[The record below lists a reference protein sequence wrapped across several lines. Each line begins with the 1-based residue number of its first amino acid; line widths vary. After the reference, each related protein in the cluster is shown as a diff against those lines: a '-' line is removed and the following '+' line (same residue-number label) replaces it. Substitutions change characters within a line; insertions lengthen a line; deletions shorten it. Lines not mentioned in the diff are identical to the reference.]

1 MSLKISSEKI
11 NNPFL
16 VDLLE
21 KLADSFRKMDHD
33 FFIIGAT
40 ARDIIMQQMLN
51 TSSRRKT
58 RDLDLAIAVPNW
70 QEFDKIKNS
79 LIADGFEK
87 DKAKHQRFY
96 YGDYEIDVVP
106 YGYVAKEDDNIYWP
120 PEETIAMSVKGFDE
134 VLSDAITVSI
144 DDRFTVK
151 IASLHGLFLL
161 KFNAWMDRHL
171 TTNKDAEDMSFILDN
186 YLMANLSRETYME
199 VYDWEDFDEYV
210 AGGYWLA
217 NDLAKLLNR
226 DQLAYYADKIDE
238 ELQLEERS
246 YLISQ
251 TLNSQSG
258 LNYDQ
263 VRRTWQVISEVFRS
277 ATEERNL

>member
-40 ARDIIMQQMLN
+40 ARDIIIQQMLN

-87 DKAKHQRFY
+87 DKEKHQRFY

-120 PEETIAMSVKGFDE
+120 PEETIAMSVKGFGE

-151 IASLHGLFLL
+151 YELIKQSDVKEFRTTLGQIHTFC
-161 KFNAWMDRHL
+161 KEISVKL
-171 TTNKDAEDMSFILDN
+171 T
-186 YLMANLSRETYME
+186 
-199 VYDWEDFDEYV
+199 
-210 AGGYWLA
+210 
-217 NDLAKLLNR
+217 
-226 DQLAYYADKIDE
+226 
-238 ELQLEERS
+238 
-246 YLISQ
+246 
-251 TLNSQSG
+251 
-258 LNYDQ
+258 
-263 VRRTWQVISEVFRS
+263 
-277 ATEERNL
+277 

>member
-1 MSLKISSEKI
+1 M
-11 NNPFL
+11 
-16 VDLLE
+16 DLLE
-21 KLADSFRKMDHD
+21 KLTDSFRRMDHD

-40 ARDIIMQQMLN
+40 ARDIVMQQMLN

-144 DDRFTVK
+144 DDRFTK
-151 IASLHGLFLL
+151 ESRIPSPIQISIIASVLRP
-161 KFNAWMDRHL
+161 NVPN
-171 TTNKDAEDMSFILDN
+171 TPIL
-186 YLMANLSRETYME
+186 S
-199 VYDWEDFDEYV
+199 V
-210 AGGYWLA
+210 
-217 NDLAKLLNR
+217 
-226 DQLAYYADKIDE
+226 DQP
-238 ELQLEERS
+238 Q
-246 YLISQ
+246 
-251 TLNSQSG
+251 N
-258 LNYDQ
+258 
-263 VRRTWQVISEVFRS
+263 
-277 ATEERNL
+277 

>member
-40 ARDIIMQQMLN
+40 ARDIIIQQMLN

-96 YGDYEIDVVP
+96 YGDYE
-106 YGYVAKEDDNIYWP
+106 
-120 PEETIAMSVKGFDE
+120 M
-134 VLSDAITVSI
+134 
-144 DDRFTVK
+144 
-151 IASLHGLFLL
+151 LF
-161 KFNAWMDRHL
+161 H
-171 TTNKDAEDMSFILDN
+171 TDMSPRKMTTSIGHPKKRLPCP
-186 YLMANLSRETYME
+186 
-199 VYDWEDFDEYV
+199 
-210 AGGYWLA
+210 
-217 NDLAKLLNR
+217 
-226 DQLAYYADKIDE
+226 
-238 ELQLEERS
+238 
-246 YLISQ
+246 
-251 TLNSQSG
+251 
-258 LNYDQ
+258 
-263 VRRTWQVISEVFRS
+263 
-277 ATEERNL
+277 